1 MKKQL
6 EDLGFV
12 FDDEYYDGW
21 FCYPNLN
28 GEPKPHY
35 VRHNSLREHSLNSF
49 LLIDGRIFWFINIEY
64 VIYSTDSI
72 DEFKQLFK
80 LIFEITL

>member
-12 FDDEYYDGW
+12 FGDEEYYER
-21 FCYPNLN
+21 FRYPNLK
-28 GEPKPHY
+28 GEPRPHY
-35 VRHNSLREHSLNSF
+35 ARHNSLDEYNLNLF
-49 LLIDGRIFWFINIEY
+49 LLIDGRIFWYINTEY